1 MKVLIGSD
9 KSGFPLK
16 EAVCAYLREKGYEV
30 DDCGTRSVEEALP
43 YYQVAATAAKKM
55 QAQEYSRAILICWTG
70 AGMAVV
76 ANKFKG
82 VYAVACESMYSAEK
96 ARAINDANVMTMGG
110 WIVAE
115 ALGCQMAEIFLTTAF
130 TQNLE
135 PWRQEF
141 LKNAKTEV
149 SSIEDSIYLKGQV

>member
-1 MKVLIGSD
+1 
-9 KSGFPLK
+9 
-16 EAVCAYLREKGYEV
+16 
-30 DDCGTRSVEEALP
+30 
-43 YYQVAATAAKKM
+43 M
-55 QAQEYSRAILICWTG
+55 QAQEYSRAILICGTG

-115 ALGCQMAEIFLTTAF
+115 ALGCQMAEIFLTAAF